1 MNHKGKPMDN
11 NLSTSLAN
19 DIAAGL
25 KAFEQSDAYK
35 DLIQSKI
42 KKLIE
47 EALDEAIGWRSDF
60 NKQIKA
66 AIQKAMPANIENA
79 IDLTLY
85 NTLLVQEIKNTW
97 EANAI
102 SSHASEKAKEVV
114 LDFIKG
120 YTVPKYITMTQLIET
135 FIEMNEDDA
144 AQNQW
149 ERPHIFFER
158 MGNSYTSYGF
168 GIEDHK
174 EEYSSYSSRS
184 EKTSA
189 HQFENNL
196 YISPNEGETHD
207 GHPVYRVFSGRL
219 GDTPLGN
226 GEIKKF
232 YSKFDRLIAYIY
244 YGGSKLVLD
253 TTDFDDFSYPHY
265 D

>member
-11 NLSTSLAN
+11 NLSTLLAN

-66 AIQKAMPANIENA
+66 AIQKAMPANVEKA

-102 SSHASEKAKEVV
+102 SSHAGEKAKEVV

-120 YTVPKYITMTQLIET
+120 YTVPEYITMTQLIET

-149 ERPHIFFER
+149 ERPHIFFEP
-158 MGNSYTSYGF
+158 MEHSDTSYGF

-174 EEYSSYSSRS
+174 EEYSRYSSRS

-189 HQFENNL
+189 HQFDNNL
-196 YISPNEGETHD
+196 YISPIKDEMHD
-207 GHPVYRVFSGRL
+207 GHPVYCVFSGRL
-219 GDTPLGN
+219 GHSPLGN
-226 GEIKKF
+226 SEIKKF
-232 YSKFDRLIAYIY
+232 YSDFDKLIAYIY

-265 D
+265 E

>member
-1 MNHKGKPMDN
+1 MNHKGKSMDN

-25 KAFEQSDAYK
+25 KTFEQSDAYK

-60 NKQIKA
+60 NKQIKD
-66 AIQKAMPANIENA
+66 AIQKAMPANVEKA

-97 EANAI
+97 EVNAI
-102 SSHASEKAKEVV
+102 SSHAGEKAKKVV
-114 LDFIKG
+114 LDFIEG
-120 YTVPKYITMTQLIET
+120 YTVPEYITMTQLIET

-149 ERPHIFFER
+149 ERPHIFFEQ
-158 MGNSYTSYGF
+158 MENSEIYGF
-168 GIEDHK
+168 GIEDH
-174 EEYSSYSSRS
+174 EEESSRYSYRS
-184 EKTSA
+184 EKTNA
-189 HQFENNL
+189 FQFSSNI
-196 YISPNEGETHD
+196 YISPVKDEMHD
-207 GHPVYRVFSGRL
+207 GHPVYRVFSGRT

-226 GEIKKF
+226 SSIKQF
-232 YSKFDRLIAYIY
+232 YSEFDKLIAYIY

-265 D
+265 E

>member
-1 MNHKGKPMDN
+1 MEN

-25 KAFEQSDAYK
+25 KQFEQSDGYK

-47 EALDEAIGWRSDF
+47 EALDEAIGWHSDF
-60 NKQIKA
+60 NKQIKE
-66 AIQKAMPANIENA
+66 AIRKAMPANVEDA

-97 EANAI
+97 EASAI
-102 SSHASEKAKEVV
+102 SSHAGEKAKQVV
-114 LDFIKG
+114 LDFIEG
-120 YTVPKYITMTQLIET
+120 YTVPEYITMSQIIET
-135 FIEMNEDDA
+135 FMEMNEDDA

-149 ERPHIFFER
+149 ERPHIFFEQ
-158 MGNSYTSYGF
+158 MECSDSYAF
-168 GIEDHK
+168 GIETHK
-174 EEYSSYSSRS
+174 EESSRYSSRS
-184 EKTSA
+184 EKTHA
-189 HQFENNL
+189 FQFENNL
-196 YISPNEGETHD
+196 YISPVKNEMHD

-219 GDTPLGN
+219 GNTPLGN
-226 GEIKKF
+226 SNIKQF
-232 YSKFDRLIAYIY
+232 YSEFSKLIAYIY